1 MRQGRHEALARGLGW
16 FSIALG
22 LAELLMPRQMARA
35 TGLEGRERLVQLY
48 GAREVATGI
57 AILLSTDKTLGV
69 WARVAGDAVD
79 GVTLA
84 TGDQPRAGAAL
95 AAVTPIVAAD
105 VWTAARLQ
113 QKRNKRLRRMFDY
126 SDRSG
131 FRKPPEQMRG
141 IARKS
146 PAAQRAPVTV

>member
-1 MRQGRHEALARGLGW
+1 MRQGRHEALANGLGW

-35 TGLEGRERLVQLY
+35 TGLEGRERLIQLY
-48 GAREVATGI
+48 GAREIATGV
-57 AILLSTDKTLGV
+57 AILLSADKTIGM
-69 WARVAGDAVD
+69 WARVGGDALD
-79 GVTLA
+79 GATLA
-84 TGDQPRAGAAL
+84 TGDQPRAGVAL
-95 AAVTPIVAAD
+95 AAVTPIVATD

-113 QKRNKRLRRMFDY
+113 QRRNKRRRPVFDY
-126 SDRSG
+126 SERSG
-131 FRKPPEQMRG
+131 FPKPPDEMRG